1 MSNTAKTDAASTGT
15 HRPPHQRSADLTS
28 HWKPATPTC
37 SAPGTPADK
46 ASAPQ
51 RRPAPLRRRRT
62 GRDAQHPRW
71 YFSDLRGS
79 AADNA
84 THGEGENHL
93 MGGATR
99 AETIDYLSHAYG
111 PVFVGV
117 LIKHLPNLD
126 KEMSV
131 NACAR
136 CRYRSV
142 PW

>member
-1 MSNTAKTDAASTGT
+1 
-15 HRPPHQRSADLTS
+15 
-28 HWKPATPTC
+28 
-37 SAPGTPADK
+37 
-46 ASAPQ
+46 
-51 RRPAPLRRRRT
+51 
-62 GRDAQHPRW
+62 
-71 YFSDLRGS
+71 
-79 AADNA
+79 
-84 THGEGENHL
+84 